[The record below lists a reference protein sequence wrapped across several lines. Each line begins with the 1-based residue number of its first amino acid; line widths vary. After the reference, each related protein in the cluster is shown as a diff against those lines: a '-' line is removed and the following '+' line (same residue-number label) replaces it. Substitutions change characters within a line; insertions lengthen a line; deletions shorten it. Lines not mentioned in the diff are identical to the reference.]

1 MDRGIGNSHPVSSA
15 HSAPV
20 ATSKIFIQLPMNQPI
35 PQFVQTLEQED
46 DAIDLASYLDLLV
59 DQRWLIAAVAL
70 LVSLIGGA
78 YALMATPI
86 YQSNIL
92 VQVEDSASSSKNI
105 LGDLSSMFD
114 MKAAATAEIEILRSR
129 FVLTRAVNNTSLYI
143 SVEPKYFPLAGRW
156 IASRNKLL
164 SEPGLMGKGGY
175 VWGAER
181 ADVGLFTVP
190 EALEGRRFDLVA
202 EGDDTY
208 KLIQDDAGIAI
219 TGHVGQ
225 VVKQQTAEGEIT
237 VRVDRLIAK
246 PGAQFVLTREAV
258 LATVERLQKDLAIAE
273 KGKQSGIIS
282 VALEGA
288 DAVKT
293 AGTLNE
299 IGREYIRQNVDRKS
313 EEAEK
318 SLAFLQQQLPQL
330 KAGLEAAE
338 AKYNALRNTRGTV
351 DLGEEAK
358 SILQQSVL
366 AQTRMIE
373 LRQKRDELSTRFQ
386 NENPLLV
393 AVDQQ
398 IRTLNNELGAISGKI
413 KKMPAIE
420 QDVFRLTRDVKVNTD
435 LYTSLLNS
443 AQQLRLVK
451 ASKVGNARLLDSAS
465 KPVKPVRPN
474 RAMIVA
480 LAALIG
486 LFLGVIAAFVRR
498 SMFGGVEDPHDIE
511 QRLGM
516 TVSAAIPHSD
526 LQEQLS
532 TKIRGKARKAAVLAH
547 DAPED
552 SAIESL
558 RSFRTSLQFSML
570 GAKNNIVMITGPTP
584 GLGKSFVSANL
595 AAVLASTGKK
605 ILLIDGDLR
614 KGYLN
619 RYFGVERDNGL
630 SEVIAG
636 QVSLSQAIH
645 VNVVENV
652 DFLPTGVLPPRPAE
666 LLAHANFAD
675 CLKTLSAQ
683 YDMIVIDTAPV
694 LAVSDS
700 LAVAPHVG
708 AIFNVMRSGIST
720 MGEIEEAAK
729 RFKQSGN
736 DLAGVIFNDMKPRAG
751 RYGYGSKYGKY
762 KYAQY
767 KY

>member
-1 MDRGIGNSHPVSSA
+1 
-15 HSAPV
+15 
-20 ATSKIFIQLPMNQPI
+20 MNQPI
-35 PQFVQTLEQED
+35 PQFAQPLEQDD
-46 DAIDLASYLDLLV
+46 DAIDLASYLDLLI
-59 DQRWLIAAVAL
+59 DHRWLIAAVAL
-70 LVSLIGGA
+70 AVSLIGVA
-78 YALMATPI
+78 YAFTATPI
-86 YQSNIL
+86 YLTNIL

-143 SVEPKYFPLAGRW
+143 NVEPKYFPVAGRW

-164 SEPGLMGKGGY
+164 SEPGLLGKGGY
-175 VWGAER
+175 VWGVER
-181 ADVGLFTVP
+181 ADIGLFNVP
-190 EALEGRRFDLVA
+190 EALEGRRFDLIA
-202 EGDDTY
+202 EGNDSF

-219 TGHVGQ
+219 VGR
-225 VVKQQTAEGEIT
+225 VGEVIKKQTAEGEIT
-237 VRVDRLIAK
+237 LRVDHLVAK
-246 PGAQFVLTREAV
+246 AGAQFALTRASV
-258 LATVERLQKDLAIAE
+258 LATVEKLQTDLAIAE

-282 VALEGA
+282 VALEGS

-293 AGTLNE
+293 ANTLNE

-318 SLAFLQQQLPQL
+318 SLAFLEQQLPQL
-330 KAGLEAAE
+330 KTGLEISE
-338 AKYNALRNTRGTV
+338 AKYNALRNSRGTV

-366 AQTRMIE
+366 AQTRMVE
-373 LRQKRDELSTRFQ
+373 LKQKRDELSTRFQ
-386 NENPLLV
+386 DENPLLA

-398 IRTLNNELGAISGKI
+398 IRTLNKELGSINGKI
-413 KKMPAIE
+413 KTMPAIE

-451 ASKVGNARLLDSAS
+451 ASKVGNARLLDSAT

-474 RAMIVA
+474 RTMIVA

-486 LFLGVIAAFVRR
+486 LFLGVVAAFVRR
-498 SMFGGVEDPHDIE
+498 SMFGGIEDPHDVE
-511 QRLGM
+511 QMLGM
-516 TVSAAIPHSD
+516 TVSAAIPHSN
-526 LQEQLS
+526 LQKQLF
-532 TKIRGKARKAAVLAH
+532 TQIQGKARKVSVLAH

-552 SAIESL
+552 GAIESL

-584 GLGKSFVSANL
+584 GLGKSFVSVNL
-595 AAVLASTGKK
+595 AAILATTGKK

-619 RYFGVERDNGL
+619 RYFGLERDNGL
-630 SEVIAG
+630 SEVIAA
-636 QVSLSQAIH
+636 QVSVSQAIH

-652 DFLPTGVLPPRPAE
+652 DFLPTGALPPRPAE
-666 LLAHANFAD
+666 LLAHANFGA
-675 CLKTLSAQ
+675 CLKALSEQ

-720 MGEIEEAAK
+720 MGEIEEAVK

-736 DLAGVIFNDMKPRAG
+736 DVAGVIFNDMKPRAG